1 MPKKR
6 AAGAPAHGE
15 DGLQERLL
23 VQTDLHDLADLEEGA
38 AGGHGHGHGHSHG
51 AGGGGAHEQPQAWT
65 RRKDLHGDLGTGW
78 RLRAAAQKSSR
89 KFSLMLFLSGSY
101 FLAEMVVGVM
111 SGSLAVLADAFHM
124 LTDVAALTCGYY
136 VAQLSFRERTQ
147 EMSFGWKRA
156 EVVGALCN
164 ACFLIAICTTIVLDA
179 VEKLTGIRSAD
190 GADLVANADKIIVLG
205 CVGLAINLGGMCIF
219 GGHGHS
225 HGGGGHSHGGGGHT
239 HGAVHSHAQPQA
251 HGHEHGHEHGGG
263 GECGGGHSH
272 EQPQAHGH
280 EHGHEHGGGGEC
292 GGGHSH
298 EQPQAH
304 GHEHG
309 HEHDGGHSHGVVA
322 SVASSGIPHRSKEK
336 QNLNELSMYLHVMG
350 DAIGSAFVVANACI
364 LKYGTQWGD
373 KRLLADPIAS
383 LIMCFIIL
391 IQAVPLVRDTALILM
406 ESAPADFDSDRV
418 HSLIEVLED
427 LPEVMNVHDFHLWQL
442 DSSTFI
448 CTAHVVLQT
457 ESVLEVNRT
466 VDKIKRIL
474 HQNNIHSS
482 TIQTE
487 IHSAECVLCER
498 SLDGTC
504 EAPLL
509 AHQQSACS
517 DFVCDD
523 GECLAKS
530 TSNPWTEARKS
541 PQASGSRSNSS
552 S

>member
-1 MPKKR
+1 
-6 AAGAPAHGE
+6 
-15 DGLQERLL
+15 
-23 VQTDLHDLADLEEGA
+23 
-38 AGGHGHGHGHSHG
+38 
-51 AGGGGAHEQPQAWT
+51 
-65 RRKDLHGDLGTGW
+65 
-78 RLRAAAQKSSR
+78 
-89 KFSLMLFLSGSY
+89 MLFLSGSY

-124 LTDVAALTCGYY
+124 LTDVAALICGYY
-136 VAQLSFRERTQ
+136 VAQLSFREKTQ

-190 GADLVANADKIIVLG
+190 GANLVANADEIIVLG

-225 HGGGGHSHGGGGHT
+225 HGGGGHSHGGGGHS
-239 HGAVHSHAQPQA
+239 HGAGHSHAQPQA
-251 HGHEHGHEHGGG
+251 RGHEHGHEHGGHEHGHEHGGHEHGHEHGGG
-263 GECGGGHSH
+263 GD
-272 EQPQAHGH
+272 
-280 EHGHEHGGGGEC
+280 C

-309 HEHDGGHSHGVVA
+309 HEHDGGHSHGGNLQREESAHAGVVA
-322 SVASSGIPHRSKEK
+322 SDASSGNAHRGKEK

-406 ESAPADFDSDRV
+406 ESAPADFNSDRV
-418 HSLIEVLED
+418 LSLIEVLED

-466 VDKIKRIL
+466 VDKIKKIL

-509 AHQQSACS
+509 VHQLSACS

-530 TSNPWTEARKS
+530 TSIPWTEPRRS
-541 PQASGSRSNSS
+541 PQASRSRSNSS